1 MNFENLVDLTMKIF
15 AERDHKTQSVNHQ
28 LDDRGRLGT
37 EVAADFKKFHFKNRQ
52 YICMTQKANKQ
63 QKVMLLITTPSQTR
77 QLFLLVSL
85 CKCKQIQRYIHSP
98 FFTNKVILKLN
109 CI

>member
-1 MNFENLVDLTMKIF
+1 
-15 AERDHKTQSVNHQ
+15 
-28 LDDRGRLGT
+28 
-37 EVAADFKKFHFKNRQ
+37 
-52 YICMTQKANKQ
+52 MTQKANKQ
-63 QKVMLLITTPSQTR
+63 QKVTLLITTPSQTR